1 LSSAAP
7 SGGAVVTLASN
18 NAATTVPGSVTV
30 AAGGTSATFS
40 ATTQPVA
47 APVVTT
53 VSASYGGISKSA
65 TLDVTPAITPGNI
78 AGTAS
83 VTVSSQNT
91 SAGQLGSKAIDQV
104 IDGWPGD
111 FTREWATTGQLAG
124 AWIQLTWSSPVAI
137 SGIVLNDRPNLND
150 NVKSGTLSFSDGS
163 TVAVG
168 TLPNNGAGLTT
179 SFSTKTVSWVKF
191 TVTSAS
197 GYNIGLSE

>member
-1 LSSAAP
+1 MRIRPDERLLAGLTVVCASRIVTLALLALALYSDHLPVHVLAQTGAGVSSLTFSPTGVVGGNTVPATVTLSSAAP

-18 NAATTVPGSVTV
+18 NAAATVPGSITV
-30 AAGGTSATFS
+30 PAGGTSATFS

-91 SAGQLGSKAIDQV
+91 SA
-104 IDGWPGD
+104 
-111 FTREWATTGQLAG
+111 R
-124 AWIQLTWSSPVAI
+124 
-137 SGIVLNDRPNLND
+137 
-150 NVKSGTLSFSDGS
+150 
-163 TVAVG
+163 
-168 TLPNNGAGLTT
+168 
-179 SFSTKTVSWVKF
+179 
-191 TVTSAS
+191 
-197 GYNIGLSE
+197 

>member
-91 SAGQLGSKAIDQV
+91 SAGQVASMDIGRVLVRS
-104 IDGWPGD
+104 PGD
-111 FTREWATTGQLAG
+111 FTREWATPGQLAG
-124 AWIQLTWSSPVAI
+124 TWIQLTWSSPVAI
-137 SGIVLNDRPNLND
+137 IGI
-150 NVKSGTLSFSDGS
+150 FFFQAEDGIRDGHV
-163 TVAVG
+163 TGVQTCALPILTVG

-179 SFSTKTVSWVKF
+179 SFSTKTASWVKF
-191 TVTSAS
+191 TVTRAS
-197 GYNIGLSE
+197 